1 MPISLC
7 GSLHGWGKKTERAD
21 EPQKTRRTATHSKMR
36 LRPVFIE
43 ENERRRIRAD
53 APDWC
58 PWPIA
63 AYYHNHLNV
72 KIFLSSIV
80 ADANRNTN
88 KVDARY

>member
-1 MPISLC
+1 MNRRKPGEQPRTLKCDLGPSL
-7 GSLHGWGKKTERAD
+7 
-21 EPQKTRRTATHSKMR
+21 
-36 LRPVFIE
+36 LR
-43 ENERRRIRAD
+43 RRRIRAD
-53 APDWC
+53 ARLV

-80 ADANRNTN
+80 ADTNRNTN